1 MPAHDMPVEQ
11 DHRPPGGKTHADP
24 LEEGAVIVVGHKTDF
39 LALARKGNRKPP
51 LRKRGTN
58 LALADAGKGKHRVF
72 QTAYGRQGKKIAL
85 VLGFVSP
92 LMQRHAITG
101 MLGKGN
107 IVTGRQPVRAK
118 LAGFIHPQ
126 TELHQRIA
134 ADARVGRFPV
144 GVTLRER
151 PDDLPEKRLLQIEDM
166 QRHPQGTARSLK
178 PRDGIVLRRGFFL
191 EGMEGNHL
199 SRIFTLQGRHR
210 IQAVRPAAYGYGY
223 GHKEILFREWR
234 ARHDSPQQGPSSH
247 LLSPKTFTG

>member
-1 MPAHDMPVEQ
+1 
-11 DHRPPGGKTHADP
+11 
-24 LEEGAVIVVGHKTDF
+24 
-39 LALARKGNRKPP
+39 
-51 LRKRGTN
+51 
-58 LALADAGKGKHRVF
+58 
-72 QTAYGRQGKKIAL
+72 
-85 VLGFVSP
+85 
-92 LMQRHAITG
+92 MQRHAITG

-234 ARHDSPQQGPSSH
+234 ARDMIPPGAFLAPFIPQDFHWIVKYMRYVFYKEKGGCRRATSPLVKSLWKRGRGRKPFFRKVPPPVH
-247 LLSPKTFTG
+247 PLI

>member
-1 MPAHDMPVEQ
+1 
-11 DHRPPGGKTHADP
+11 
-24 LEEGAVIVVGHKTDF
+24 
-39 LALARKGNRKPP
+39 
-51 LRKRGTN
+51 
-58 LALADAGKGKHRVF
+58 
-72 QTAYGRQGKKIAL
+72 
-85 VLGFVSP
+85 
-92 LMQRHAITG
+92 MQRHAITG

-223 GHKEILFREWR
+223 GHKEILFREWN
-234 ARHDSPQQGPSSH
+234 ARDMIPHSRGLPRTSYPPRLSRDSQIH
-247 LLSPKTFTG
+247 VVRFL

>member
-1 MPAHDMPVEQ
+1 
-11 DHRPPGGKTHADP
+11 
-24 LEEGAVIVVGHKTDF
+24 
-39 LALARKGNRKPP
+39 
-51 LRKRGTN
+51 
-58 LALADAGKGKHRVF
+58 
-72 QTAYGRQGKKIAL
+72 
-85 VLGFVSP
+85 
-92 LMQRHAITG
+92 MQRHAITG

-234 ARHDSPQQGPSSH
+234 ARDMIPHNRGLPRTSYPPRLSRDSQIHDVRF
-247 LLSPKTFTG
+247 L